1 MILSYI
7 PPEIVD
13 GNIVVKAD
21 KEEIEE
27 QNKKWECAL
36 IIYVIGDMS
45 RYKFMEKYIAQA
57 WSKVNIP
64 DLFLHDEGYYI
75 AKFDTIGDLKDIL
88 YGGPYTINGR
98 LMVLKQWTPE
108 FDIKA
113 EVLMEIPL
121 WVTIPNLPMSY
132 WGNKTLSKL
141 ASAIGKP
148 LFADECITKQIRI
161 SYARIL
167 VEANVTKKLPTEVT
181 LQETSGKQIQLQV
194 EYEWK
199 PKYCINCME
208 IGYDCTVEKKVR
220 KEEQYR
226 GNQKQGKVIT
236 KWQVKG
242 QGQQQQTDLKGEPSK
257 AIRQEN
263 DNEDVGN
270 NGKLQIVRDK
280 GKAKELQ
287 DVYQREEWPTLPSN
301 SRMTL
306 GRTTITTANA
316 FQILQQ
322 ERKWRRLGHLTW
334 EVESLF
340 INDLVNLEY

>member
-1 MILSYI
+1 MVRKRGRPKRVPLVTVGEVISATVIVDTLVKGSTQQITTPIGHQFQPNPQQLGSSINNKGPVKRIDLSAVQMNVATSSCEGTPTSSSMEIKKNKVDAVPSELKVNGTVTTEQKKELKSHAAVSEKEKTWANLFAGNRSSENVMILSYI

-13 GNIVVKAD
+13 GNIVVKVD

-36 IIYVIGDMS
+36 IIYVIGDMP

-98 LMVLKQWTPE
+98 PMVLKQWTPE
-108 FDIKA
+108 FNIKA
-113 EVLMEIPL
+113 DFFMEIPL

-148 LFADECITKQIRI
+148 LFADECIAKQTRI

-167 VEANVTKKLPTEVT
+167 VEANVTKNLPTEVT
-181 LQETSGKQIQLQV
+181 LQETSGKQIQL
-194 EYEWK
+194 
-199 PKYCINCME
+199 
-208 IGYDCTVEKKVR
+208 
-220 KEEQYR
+220 
-226 GNQKQGKVIT
+226 
-236 KWQVKG
+236 
-242 QGQQQQTDLKGEPSK
+242 
-257 AIRQEN
+257 
-263 DNEDVGN
+263 
-270 NGKLQIVRDK
+270 
-280 GKAKELQ
+280 
-287 DVYQREEWPTLPSN
+287 
-301 SRMTL
+301 
-306 GRTTITTANA
+306 
-316 FQILQQ
+316 
-322 ERKWRRLGHLTW
+322 
-334 EVESLF
+334 
-340 INDLVNLEY
+340 